1 MKGIFKSLASSS
13 LVLEMRPV
21 GPATRCPDPWLGA
34 VLKQK
39 VLTTGLLRVGSPA
52 ADAAAPAG
60 APTLG
65 SQGLLTSPGQ
75 DASGGPSSLG
85 LLATPRLPEHLCSPW
100 RHHRPAPQGPPRCT
114 PCSLSSDVGGPDVGA
129 GGSVP
134 SPGRTEDAG
143 IQVSQLQA
151 GGGWAPSNHQTFTP
165 VQMGQL
171 T

>member
-85 LLATPRLPEHLCSPW
+85 LLASPRLPEHLCSPW